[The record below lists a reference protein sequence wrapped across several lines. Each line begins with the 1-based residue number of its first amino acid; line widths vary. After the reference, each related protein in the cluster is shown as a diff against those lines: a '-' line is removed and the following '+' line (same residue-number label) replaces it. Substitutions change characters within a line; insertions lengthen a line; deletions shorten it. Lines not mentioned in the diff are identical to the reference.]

1 MIIKLVKAAQLRL
14 VLVLFHENAND
25 CNVFFFPEFLG
36 LVEKFSAGCETLVS
50 RIIHILTDKV
60 RVAGRRRCVG
70 SKLISAIVIRGC
82 TSLPLVVERI

>member
-1 MIIKLVKAAQLRL
+1 M
-14 VLVLFHENAND
+14 VLFHENAND

-60 RVAGRRRCVG
+60 RVAGRRRYVG
-70 SKLISAIVIRGC
+70 SKLISLMKIRGFVYLLLVVIR
-82 TSLPLVVERI
+82 S